1 MVMSIFSVAIAIAHA
16 DRIETSGGDYIA
28 QAYRIPTFSG
38 GCLPSA
44 WCEDMGDLLPS

>member
-16 DRIETSGGDYIA
+16 YCIPTSGGDYIA
-28 QAYRIPTFSG
+28 QAYRIPTNSG
-38 GCLPSA
+38 GCLSSA